1 MLKPTQNT
9 GITVEIS
16 LVNCLKRGA
25 LLKKEVEQLV
35 VEAKR
40 LGLDLDE
47 VTNAVIR
54 HWSRLEGA
62 PALATTRRRE

>member
-1 MLKPTQNT
+1 VAELPASTAA
-9 GITVEIS
+9 E
-16 LVNCLKRGA
+16 RGA

-47 VTNAVIR
+47 VTDAVAR

-62 PALATTRRRE
+62 VPVVARKQK

>member
-1 MLKPTQNT
+1 MVAELPSSTAA
-9 GITVEIS
+9 E
-16 LVNCLKRGA
+16 RGA

-47 VTNAVIR
+47 VTDAVAR
-54 HWSRLEGA
+54 HWCRLDGPVAAGA
-62 PALATTRRRE
+62 QEERMSD